1 MPLYVTSPSASSGW
15 AGPVTAAVA
24 LASVGEQ
31 SCKPLDSVPRVV
43 NESDDVLYVG
53 QGEIAVGVPGS
64 SFTVVGTDDATT
76 CMMLLAH
83 GAATNSLLVTH
94 LDGPERCAGL
104 AGFLDSMVPVEE
116 EEEEGS
122 AALDVYVVGGMLLE
136 QGEHEHSEAL
146 LASILMQLE
155 LTVQSQCRLHLLSV
169 LSHNTS
175 RAADGSLRPKVCG
188 AGFVCASRPDS
199 ASSSPSWT
207 SSGPFVAHLSFP
219 PASRGPCTAQR
230 NAALS
235 FGMDSGLRLLYP
247 APSLHTQTQQQLTPP
262 LPLRVHVAPVQL
274 IPQARALARHLS
286 RLPSPQLLQATSSS
300 PLCEPPHY
308 AAELRAALAWVL
320 GLGKGG
326 DGDGDGDGGIREEG
340 EGEEDGSGGKFFE
353 FLGGWRWEEM

>member
-1 MPLYVTSPSASSGW
+1 MPLYVASPSASSGW

-24 LASVGEQ
+24 LASVGE
-31 SCKPLDSVPRVV
+31 SCTSLDSVPRVV

-53 QGEIAVGVPGS
+53 QGEIAVGVPVS

-116 EEEEGS
+116 EEEEEEGS
-122 AALDVYVVGGMLLE
+122 AALDVYVIGGMLLE

-199 ASSSPSWT
+199 ASSS

-219 PASRGPCTAQR
+219 TASRGPCTAQR

-247 APSLHTQTQQQLTPP
+247 APSLHPQTQQQLTPP

-326 DGDGDGDGGIREEG
+326 DGDGGGREEG
-340 EGEEDGSGGKFFE
+340 EEEGEEEEDGSGGKFFE
-353 FLGGWRWEEM
+353 FRGGWRWEEM